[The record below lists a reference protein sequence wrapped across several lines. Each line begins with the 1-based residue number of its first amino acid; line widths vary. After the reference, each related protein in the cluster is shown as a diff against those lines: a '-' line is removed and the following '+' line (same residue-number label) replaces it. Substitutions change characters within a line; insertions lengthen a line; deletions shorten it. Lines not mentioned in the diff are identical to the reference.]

1 MPRRRAARAMPAAAR
16 PTPRQGIAPP
26 LSAQGRQLT
35 GMTRYL
41 DSLQR
46 WVASRTGARYTLF
59 VALVL
64 LAVLAAWGAIT
75 GRSELPMASAMALLL
90 ALVAASAWRMTSLLR
105 QLARRN
111 DEVVLAS
118 KMLARIGEL
127 QAFLAQVNQAA
138 AQLEDEGL
146 FLQAVCDLA
155 VDEGKLALALVAR
168 PDAQGR
174 FQVEVAT
181 GRTSYSDGL
190 SMSID
195 PDRPDGQGPAGCAWR
210 ESRSHFNSD
219 FRADW
224 LAPWRQRA
232 HALGLKASATL
243 LVRRGGQRWGL
254 LILYRGD
261 DVAFDPP
268 MQRVLRELADD
279 VGHGLD
285 RIARSQ
291 RLHLLDTAVA
301 ALSDGLSILDARRDV
316 IQVNRAFSSITG
328 YLPEEV
334 MGRSLALLH
343 APDADPASL
352 GALREAVAAGRSY
365 DGQIR
370 NLRKDGTP
378 FWNQLHVDPV
388 LDAQGCPSHFV
399 AVLRDV
405 TREREALDL
414 QHALLENTTS
424 GILVARERT
433 IVASNTAMGRLLG
446 RDPGDFL
453 GRSARM
459 LYPDDAEFARGV
471 PAYAELQATGS
482 TSHANV
488 RLLHADGRTVLFDVR
503 GRLLPDG
510 QTAVWTFSDVT
521 EREAQAQRLQRAQ
534 AVYRAL
540 AAAGNSLLQSATEA
554 AMISRLCQSLVEGTE
569 FSSVWLGCLDAEG
582 ALHALGRASEQP
594 QELVFRDGRGV
605 DPGDPD
611 AAVARAWRAQATLV
625 HQAGDAPG
633 RQGAAAPMLRPG
645 QWVALLDTPVRRNG
659 RIWGVLEFVA
669 GREGLFDQTTRDAC
683 EQVAALLGHGLDELD
698 RKRTLQHL
706 QASESRRARTDA
718 LTGLP
723 NRLALEEHLPRA
735 LAHAQRRQSALAIGM
750 LDLDDFKRVNDRFGH
765 SAGDLLLQRLAQA
778 LRERVRQADFLVRLG
793 GDEFVVLFE
802 NLRPDSALA
811 ELHAALERLHGAV
824 QHGFDLGEG
833 RHVDVGMTMGL
844 ALYPQD
850 ADEPDTLLR
859 LADAAMYSCKSQKFD
874 RQAWWRIGPALEEAR
889 DRRTEHT
896 LDAFDERAQALLRAL
911 DAPSLERVATAFA
924 SSFYEELAQH
934 PEHAQIL
941 GCLEGDEMQALR
953 SAQAAH
959 LRFLLHPQTTAQALQ
974 DRARGLGQVH
984 ALVGLSGASIERTFA
999 LYEDL
1004 LRGQLE
1010 QSLLSARQRYLIL
1023 RVATARLRL
1032 DVQTQLSAID
1042 RTMDAYAAILRAPIN
1057 PRARWVDE
1065 LPAALQAL
1073 CGLPGICLAVVF
1085 RPDEHG
1091 VLRVEAGA
1099 GAGLAEVLDT
1109 LQAGHLHPNLNP
1121 DPDPDAQRGPLSL
1134 AWFVREVQVVDAYLR
1149 DPRLQRW
1156 RAMALRHG
1164 WRSAATLPIA
1174 DGDDTDSVVMLFGR
1188 HVHQFSS
1195 TWARSW
1201 LELLRSR
1208 FDSLFAATARGH
1220 RPMEPAQV
1228 RCLREWLYG
1237 QGLSMWVQPIADLR
1251 SGELGKVE
1259 ALARLQAPDGRI
1271 YTPGEFLPAFGEQE
1285 LHALFR
1291 QGLRQALGLLRDWRQ
1306 AGMDLDIAINVSPV
1320 TLAHP
1325 DCTDWIQQA
1334 LRVAEVAPRH
1344 LTLEVLESEEMEVER
1359 GGEAMH
1365 GVDALGVRLA
1375 LDDLGSGYSSLTR
1388 LASLPID
1395 TVKIDQ
1401 GLIRQLPRQPVKTI
1415 RLLATLIG
1423 IGHEFARSTVV
1434 EGLEDEGLIE
1444 VARLLGAHLGQGFG
1458 LARPMPA
1465 ADFPGWVAG
1474 RRILPVAG
1482 GEIRTWAGAL
1492 ACHWAG
1498 MREPGPLAQDSEL
1511 ERFLQAHSAS
1521 DGQAL
1526 ALHRRCTQVDQPRQ
1540 RLHARNLLLQW
1551 LERRVSRHYARPAP
1565 LA

>member
-1 MPRRRAARAMPAAAR
+1 
-16 PTPRQGIAPP
+16 
-26 LSAQGRQLT
+26 
-35 GMTRYL
+35 MTRYL

-64 LAVLAAWGAIT
+64 LAALAAWGAIT

-90 ALVAASAWRMTSLLR
+90 ALVAASAWRMASLLR
-105 QLARRN
+105 QLGRRN

-138 AQLEDEGL
+138 AQLEDERS
-146 FLQAVCDLA
+146 FLQAVCELA
-155 VDEGKLALALVAR
+155 IDEGKLALALVAR
-168 PDAQGR
+168 PDARGR
-174 FQVEVAT
+174 FEVQVAA
-181 GRTSYSDGL
+181 GRTSYADGL

-195 PDRPDGQGPAGCAWR
+195 PDRPEGQGPAGCAWR
-210 ESRSHFNSD
+210 EGHSLFNSD

-232 HALGLKASATL
+232 HAVGLKASATL
-243 LVRRGGQRWGL
+243 LVRRRDERWGL

-268 MQRVLRELADD
+268 MQRVLGELADD
-279 VGHGLD
+279 VGHGLE

-301 ALSDGLSILDARRDV
+301 ALSDGLAILDARRDV
-316 IQVNRAFSSITG
+316 IQVNRSFSSITG
-328 YLPEEV
+328 YPSEEV

-352 GALREAVAAGRSY
+352 SALREALAAGRSH

-378 FWNQLHVDPV
+378 FWNQLHIDPV
-388 LDAQGCPSHFV
+388 RDAQGCPTHFV

-405 TREREALDL
+405 TGQREALDL

-424 GILVARERT
+424 GILIARERT
-433 IVASNTAMGRLLG
+433 IAAANTAMGRLLG
-446 RDPGDFL
+446 REPAEFL

-471 PAYAELQATGS
+471 PAYAELHATGS
-482 TSHANV
+482 TSHTNV
-488 RLLHADGRTVLFDVR
+488 RLLHTDGGTVLCDVR
-503 GRLLPDG
+503 GRLLPDRR
-510 QTAVWTFSDVT
+510 TAVWTFSDVT
-521 EREAQAQRLQRAQ
+521 EREAQAERLQRAQ

-569 FSSVWLGCLDAEG
+569 FSSVWLGCLDEAG
-582 ALHALGRASEQP
+582 ALHALGKASEQR
-594 QELVFRDGRGV
+594 QDLVFCDGRGV
-605 DPGDPD
+605 DPADPD

-625 HQAGDAPG
+625 HRQGDAPA
-633 RQGAAAPMLRPG
+633 RQAATAPMLRAG

-669 GREGLFDQTTRDAC
+669 AREGLFDQTTRDAC

-698 RKRTLQHL
+698 RKRTLQNL
-706 QASESRRARTDA
+706 QASESRRARTDT

-723 NRLALEEHLPRA
+723 NRLALEEHLPGA
-735 LAHAQRRQSALAIGM
+735 LAHAERRQSALAIGM

-765 SAGDLLLQRLAQA
+765 AAGDLLLQRLAQA

-793 GDEFVVLFE
+793 GDEFVVVFE
-802 NLRPDSALA
+802 NLHPERALT
-811 ELHAALERLHGAV
+811 ELRAALERLHGAV
-824 QHGFDLGEG
+824 QQGFDLGED
-833 RHVDVGMTMGL
+833 RHVSVGMTMGL

-850 ADEPDTLLR
+850 AEEPDTLLR
-859 LADAAMYSCKSQKFD
+859 LADAAMYSCKAQKFD
-874 RQAWWRIGPALEEAR
+874 RQGWWRIGPALEEAR

-896 LDAFDERAQALLRAL
+896 LDAFDERARALLRAL
-911 DAPSLERVATAFA
+911 DAQSLEPVATAFA
-924 SSFYEELAQH
+924 SSFYDELAQQ

-941 GCLEGDEMQALR
+941 GCLEAAEMQALK

-959 LRFLLHPQTTAQALQ
+959 LRFLLHPQTSDQALQ
-974 DRARGLGQVH
+974 DRARSLGQVH

-1065 LPAALQAL
+1065 LPAALRAL

-1099 GAGLAEVLDT
+1099 GAGLAEVLDA
-1109 LQAGHLHPNLNP
+1109 LQAAHLHPNLNP
-1121 DPDPDAQRGPLSL
+1121 DPDPDAQRGPLSM
-1134 AWFVREVQVVDAYLR
+1134 AWFVREVQVVDTYLR

-1156 RAMALRHG
+1156 REMALRYG

-1271 YTPGEFLPAFGEQE
+1271 YIPGEFLPAFGEQE

-1344 LTLEVLESEEMEVER
+1344 LTLEVLESEEMQVER

-1444 VARLLGAHLGQGFG
+1444 VARLLGGHLGQGFG

-1465 ADFPGWVAG
+1465 ADFPGWVAS
-1474 RRILPVAG
+1474 RRVMPAVG

-1492 ACHWAG
+1492 ASHWVA
-1498 MREPGPLAQDSEL
+1498 MREPGPMAQDGEL
-1511 ERFLQAHSAS
+1511 TRFLQARAAS

-1526 ALHRRCTQVDQPRQ
+1526 ALHRRCTQAAQSRQ

-1551 LERRVSRHYARPAP
+1551 LERRVSRHYAQQAP
-1565 LA
+1565 LV

>member
-1 MPRRRAARAMPAAAR
+1 MPAVAR
-16 PTPRQGIAPP
+16 PTSRPGIAPP
-26 LSAQGRQLT
+26 LSAPGRWLT

-75 GRSELPMASAMALLL
+75 GRSELPMASVMALLL
-90 ALVAASAWRMTSLLR
+90 ALVAASAWRMASLLR

-111 DEVVLAS
+111 DEEVLAS

-127 QAFLAQVNQAA
+127 QAFVAQVNQAA
-138 AQLEDEGL
+138 AQLDDERP
-146 FLQAVCDLA
+146 FLQAVCELA
-155 VDEGKLALALVAR
+155 IDEGKLALALVAR
-168 PDAQGR
+168 PDDQGR
-174 FQVEVAT
+174 FEIQVAA
-181 GRTSYSDGL
+181 GRTSYADGL

-195 PDRPDGQGPAGCAWR
+195 PDRPEGQGPAGCAWR
-210 ESRSHFNSD
+210 EDQSFFNSD

-232 HALGLKASATL
+232 HAAGLKASATL
-243 LVRRGGQRWGL
+243 LLRRGDQRWGL

-279 VGHGLD
+279 VGHGLE

-316 IQVNRAFSSITG
+316 IQVNRAFSTITG
-328 YLPEEV
+328 YRPEEV

-343 APDADPASL
+343 APDADPAGL
-352 GALREAVAAGRSY
+352 HALREALAAGRSY

-378 FWNQLHVDPV
+378 FWNQLHIDPV
-388 LDAQGCPSHFV
+388 RDAQGCPTHFV

-405 TREREALDL
+405 TGEREALDL

-424 GILVARERT
+424 GILIARERS
-433 IVASNTAMGRLLG
+433 IVAANTAMGRLLG
-446 RDPGDFL
+446 REPAEFL
-453 GRSARM
+453 GRNARM
-459 LYPDDAEFARGV
+459 LYPDDAEYARGV
-471 PAYAELQATGS
+471 PAYAQLRATGS
-482 TSHANV
+482 TSHTNV
-488 RLLHADGRTVLFDVR
+488 RLLHTDGRTVPCDVR

-569 FSSVWLGCLDAEG
+569 FSSVWLGCLDEAG
-582 ALHALGRASEQP
+582 ALHALGKASVQR
-594 QELVFRDGRGV
+594 QDLVFCDGRSV
-605 DPGDPD
+605 DPADGD
-611 AAVARAWRAQATLV
+611 AAVARAWRVQATLV
-625 HQAGDAPG
+625 HRHGDAPA
-633 RQGAAAPMLRPG
+633 RQAATAPMLRAG
-645 QWVALLDTPVRRNG
+645 RWVALLDTPVRRNG

-723 NRLALEEHLPRA
+723 NRLALEEHLPGA
-735 LAHAQRRQSALAIGM
+735 LAHAERRQSALAIGM

-765 SAGDLLLQRLAQA
+765 AAGDLLLQRLAQA

-793 GDEFVVLFE
+793 GDEFVVVFE
-802 NLRPDSALA
+802 NLHPERALA
-811 ELHAALERLHGAV
+811 ELRAAVERLHGAV
-824 QHGFDLGEG
+824 QQGFDLGEG
-833 RHVDVGMTMGL
+833 RSVSVGMTMGL

-850 ADEPDTLLR
+850 AEEPDTLLR
-859 LADAAMYSCKSQKFD
+859 LADAAMYSCKAQKFD
-874 RQAWWRIGPALEEAR
+874 RPAWWRIGPTLEEAHG
-889 DRRTEHT
+889 RRIEHT
-896 LDAFDERAQALLRAL
+896 LDAFDQRARALLRSL
-911 DAPSLERVATAFA
+911 DAQSLEPVATAFA
-924 SSFYEELAQH
+924 ASFYDELAQH
-934 PEHAQIL
+934 PEHARIL
-941 GCLEGDEMQALR
+941 GCLDDEQLRALK

-959 LRFLLHPQTTAQALQ
+959 LRFLLDPQTTAQALQ
-974 DRARGLGQVH
+974 QRAQGLGQVH
-984 ALVGLSGASIERTFA
+984 ALVGLSGASVERTFA

-1004 LRGQLE
+1004 LREQLE
-1010 QSLLSARQRYLIL
+1010 NSLLSARQRYLIL

-1032 DVQTQLSAID
+1032 DVQTQLGAID
-1042 RTMDAYAAILRAPIN
+1042 QTTDAYAAILRTPIN

-1073 CGLPGICLAVVF
+1073 AGLPGICHALVF

-1099 GAGLAEVLDT
+1099 GDGLAELLER
-1109 LQAGHLHPNLNP
+1109 LQSRQLHPNLNP
-1121 DPDPDAQRGPLSL
+1121 DPEAQRGPLSM
-1134 AWFVREVQVVDAYLR
+1134 AWFAREVQVVDAYLR
-1149 DPRLQRW
+1149 DPRLARW
-1156 RAMALRHG
+1156 RAMAGEQG

-1174 DGDDTDSVVMLFGR
+1174 DGADTDSIVMLFGR

-1201 LELLRSR
+1201 LELLRGR

-1228 RCLREWLYG
+1228 RLLRELLYG
-1237 QGLSMWVQPIADLR
+1237 QGLRMWVQPIADLR
-1251 SGELGKVE
+1251 TGELGRVE
-1259 ALARLQAPDGRI
+1259 ALARLHAADGRV
-1271 YTPGEFLPAFGEQE
+1271 YAPAEFLPAFGEQE
-1285 LHALFR
+1285 MHALFR
-1291 QGLRQALGLLRDWRQ
+1291 QGMRQALGLL
-1306 AGMDLDIAINVSPV
+1306 AGWHAEGMPLDLDIALNVSPI
-1320 TLAHP
+1320 TLAHA
-1325 DCTDWIQQA
+1325 DCPAWIEQA
-1334 LRVAEVAPRH
+1334 LRAAEVAPRH
-1344 LTLEVLESEEMEVER
+1344 LTLEVLEGEDLDPDR
-1359 GGEAMH
+1359 AGEAMH

-1401 GLIRQLPRQPVKTI
+1401 GLIRELPRQPVKTI

-1423 IGHEFARSTVV
+1423 IGHEFARRTVV

-1444 VARLLGAHLGQGFG
+1444 VARLLGAQFGQGFG

-1465 ADFPGWVAG
+1465 ADFAAWVAS
-1474 RRILPVAG
+1474 RRVVPATDCRV
-1482 GEIRTWAGAL
+1482 ETWAGAL
-1492 ACHWAG
+1492 ACHWVG
-1498 MREPGPLAQDSEL
+1498 MRGPLPSQPIALAQQSGL
-1511 ERFLQAHSAS
+1511 AQFLQQRAS
-1521 DGQAL
+1521 DDPQAL
-1526 ALHRRCTQVDQPRQ
+1526 RLHRQWLRAVQPQQREQAARQ
-1540 RLHARNLLLQW
+1540 LLHW
-1551 LERRVSRHYARPAP
+1551 LERRVRQHYAQPPQVA
-1565 LA
+1565 